1 MIIKQMLSM
10 GDVRKSGDRE
20 TRSAFHFSTVL
31 FIILFISSVSF
42 VGCTKNPESARKD
55 LSTLNVVYTPDQF
68 LNSAKDG
75 NTKVVELFLQAG
87 MDVNVKNGDGQTAL
101 MLAAYSGHT
110 DTVKLLLKH
119 GAFINVV
126 DKFGDSALSWAAA
139 ENHTDIVTLLKKAE
153 IDKSY

>member
-1 MIIKQMLSM
+1 MTIKQML
-10 GDVRKSGDRE
+10 GIGNVRGLGE
-20 TRSAFHFSTVL
+20 GEARSVFHYATAL

-42 VGCTKNPESARKD
+42 IGCTKSPETARKD
-55 LSTLNVVYTPDQF
+55 LSTLNVAYTPEQF
-68 LNSAKDG
+68 MNSAKAG